1 MNINRLR
8 WLSERIVN
16 SEKKEFE
23 EFIDTYDKDI
33 VSFVVEACYEKKPAD
48 PTKLFITLKNAI
60 TKRENELSS
69 RKEEYTSVDNSYF
82 ARALYKF
89 DKPYTP
95 VKYKRLEAL
104 FDIINTDPKYLNDMA
119 IDSIMHETTFTDEI
133 HTDCCLDVKKNIIC
147 YPGFSVEDKQE
158 MLYEMNKIDDMPSI
172 PPLILEGFFEY
183 LNLQDIFRQDY
194 SKFKDMEH
202 ELRKTMVNYI
212 IGDYSGNK
220 ELLNDFSLFKSISHF
235 KEAFNQDNLDVLKIV
250 LNAKT
255 IDVFLSAS
263 DYIRKNKNEDK
274 EVIKILMEKFVNA
287 DHVSYCLMQYNL
299 THNKEFSE
307 KTAEEK
313 IATFDEI
320 LARNQDQKIKVK

>member
-23 EFIDTYDKDI
+23 EFIDTCDKDI
-33 VSFVVEACYEKKPAD
+33 VSFVVEACYEKKPTD

-69 RKEEYTSVDNSYF
+69 RGEEYTSVDNSYF
-82 ARALYKF
+82 ARALDKF

-104 FDIINTDPKYLNDMA
+104 FDIINTDPKYLNNVA
-119 IDSIMHETTFTDEI
+119 INSIMHETTFTDEI

-147 YPGFSVEDKQE
+147 YPGFSIEDKQE

-202 ELRKTMVNYI
+202 ELRKAMVNYI
-212 IGDYSGNK
+212 IDDYSGNK
-220 ELLNDFSLFKSISHF
+220 ELINDFSLFKSISRF

-255 IDVFLSAS
+255 IDVFLTAS

-274 EVIKILMEKFVNA
+274 EAVKILMEKFVNA

-299 THNKEFSE
+299 TNNKEFSE
-307 KTAEEK
+307 KTIEEK
-313 IATFDEI
+313 ITTFDEI
-320 LARNQDQKIKVK
+320 LDKNQNQKIKVK

>member
-147 YPGFSVEDKQE
+147 YPGFSIEDKQE

-183 LNLQDIFRQDY
+183 LNLQDVFRQDY

-212 IGDYSGNK
+212 IDDYSGNK

-255 IDVFLSAS
+255 IDVFLSPS
-263 DYIRKNKNEDK
+263 EYKRKNSCRS
-274 EVIKILMEKFVNA
+274 L
-287 DHVSYCLMQYNL
+287 
-299 THNKEFSE
+299 
-307 KTAEEK
+307 
-313 IATFDEI
+313 
-320 LARNQDQKIKVK
+320 

>member
-147 YPGFSVEDKQE
+147 YPGFSIEDKQE
-158 MLYEMNKIDDMPSI
+158 MLYEMNKIDDMPII

-202 ELRKTMVNYI
+202 ELRKAMVNYI
-212 IGDYSGNK
+212 IDDYSGNK

-299 THNKEFSE
+299 THNKVFSE

-320 LARNQDQKIKVK
+320 LDRNQDQKIKFK

>member
-60 TKRENELSS
+60 TKRVNELSS

-147 YPGFSVEDKQE
+147 YPGFSIEDKQE

-183 LNLQDIFRQDY
+183 LNLQDVFRQDY

-202 ELRKTMVNYI
+202 ELRKAMVNYI
-212 IGDYSGNK
+212 IDDYSGNK

-274 EVIKILMEKFVNA
+274 EVIKILM
-287 DHVSYCLMQYNL
+287 
-299 THNKEFSE
+299 
-307 KTAEEK
+307 
-313 IATFDEI
+313 
-320 LARNQDQKIKVK
+320 

>member
-23 EFIDTYDKDI
+23 EFIDTGDKDI
-33 VSFVVEACYEKKPAD
+33 VSFVVEACYEKKPTD

-69 RKEEYTSVDNSYF
+69 RGEEYTSVDNSYF
-82 ARALYKF
+82 ARALDKF

-104 FDIINTDPKYLNDMA
+104 FDIINTDPKYLNDVA
-119 IDSIMHETTFTDEI
+119 INSIMHETTFTDEI

-147 YPGFSVEDKQE
+147 YPGFSIEDKQE

-202 ELRKTMVNYI
+202 ELRKAMVNYI
-212 IGDYSGNK
+212 IDDYSGNK
-220 ELLNDFSLFKSISHF
+220 ELINDFSLFKSISRF

-255 IDVFLSAS
+255 IDVFLTAS

-274 EVIKILMEKFVNA
+274 EAVKILMEKCVNA

-299 THNKEFSE
+299 TNNKEFSE
-307 KTAEEK
+307 KTIEEK
-313 IATFDEI
+313 ITTFDEI
-320 LARNQDQKIKVK
+320 LDKNQNQKIKVK

>member
-147 YPGFSVEDKQE
+147 YPGFSIEDKQE

-212 IGDYSGNK
+212 IDDYSGNK

-263 DYIRKNKNEDK
+263 DYIRKNKNEEPFK
-274 EVIKILMEKFVNA
+274 FNNSSLITISINIL
-287 DHVSYCLMQYNL
+287 NL
-299 THNKEFSE
+299 ASSVFK
-307 KTAEEK
+307 
-313 IATFDEI
+313 
-320 LARNQDQKIKVK
+320 

>member
-1 MNINRLR
+1 
-8 WLSERIVN
+8 
-16 SEKKEFE
+16 
-23 EFIDTYDKDI
+23 
-33 VSFVVEACYEKKPAD
+33 
-48 PTKLFITLKNAI
+48 
-60 TKRENELSS
+60 
-69 RKEEYTSVDNSYF
+69 
-82 ARALYKF
+82 
-89 DKPYTP
+89 
-95 VKYKRLEAL
+95 
-104 FDIINTDPKYLNDMA
+104 MA

-147 YPGFSVEDKQE
+147 YPGFSIEDKQE

-212 IGDYSGNK
+212 INDYSGNK

-263 DYIRKNKNEDK
+263 DYIRKNKKEDK

-320 LARNQDQKIKVK
+320 LDRNQDQKIKVK

>member
-147 YPGFSVEDKQE
+147 YPGFSIEDKQE
-158 MLYEMNKIDDMPSI
+158 MLYEMNKIDNMPSI

-212 IGDYSGNK
+212 INDYSGNK

-263 DYIRKNKNEDK
+263 DYIRKNKKEDK

-287 DHVSYCLMQYNL
+287 DHVSYCLMQ
-299 THNKEFSE
+299 
-307 KTAEEK
+307 
-313 IATFDEI
+313 
-320 LARNQDQKIKVK
+320 